1 MDDSGPSRP
10 QLPTNSSGSSSGIEI
25 LDVPS
30 LPPHKPRH
38 RPGRSRKASKVT
50 KIEEKS
56 DSSDEIVF
64 VASRLADR
72 YTYCSTSPKS
82 KSSRLSAKREISEG
96 VKKIEQDS
104 EKGKA
109 KSELKSENEGSGE
122 SKAFRPLVLKQPMNI
137 PKDAPPPPAWL
148 GKTSVL
154 LRLPECVVCHRRFN
168 KTDSGA
174 ARWRHVS
181 TCFPPLYK
189 PPNPPP
195 DLEILIHQA
204 LLHQT
209 SHRSSTLLEHH
220 TNSVDCDD
228 LVDLCEGKSTISR
241 RNSTISGL
249 HLTTNVHPPDTRGE
263 VWESEVGGRVRDIVG
278 QSSPSVSIFSNKT
291 SPISNGRQTPVS
303 PVSPIALPGT
313 QPLGQSSLALSYSRS
328 LPEPVSPPSKSSSPV
343 SSPSPSSASSSRSL
357 SRSGEEVLLP
367 PSSQRD
373 HSEEDQGGEGESEDP
388 FLSWGDSYTDRSLS
402 RKRKPTQFP
411 LHVPSSPK
419 DIIHISPSPNSPNS
433 PIRNLTP
440 KISRN
445 REDRSITLTPTAF
458 DTTLIAD
465 TPGEIINV
473 DEDDWGDDAVLTWD
487 GPIKIPDSESEDD
500 VMSISSLGGSSA
512 ASIAPEEAG
521 LSGDESWGREAML
534 EWNYQDDI
542 YPTQD
547 TLSMGSESEEEPLA
561 VTRLKGKEKEMV
573 PRKVKSKEKIEEMP
587 DYVSMELKKLQ
598 KIVGGYGFRPS
609 TNKEALI
616 KIAQDCW
623 RSLHSPTEDQ
633 TSFDGVDSDDEE
645 VQDVGSDHKDI
656 DNVEV
661 DEEKKVKSKVTG
673 KGKGKGKRKMD
684 EGEEEDKVKGGSRTV
699 VPFQILDQQ
708 FYEMIKGDV
717 PLWTRILRYE
727 PIPFEELIAK
737 SISVGIK
744 GIGWKIRLKRFL
756 DLQGI
761 TFFSGDPTGSR
772 KRH

>member
-72 YTYCSTSPKS
+72 YTYRSTSPKS

-174 ARWRHVS
+174 ARWRHIS
-181 TCFPPLYK
+181 TCFPPLFK

-204 LLHQT
+204 LLDQA
-209 SHRSSTLLEHH
+209 SHRPSTLLEHH
-220 TNSVDCDD
+220 TNSVDSDD
-228 LVDLCEGKSTISR
+228 LIDLCEGKSTISR

-278 QSSPSVSIFSNKT
+278 RSSPPVSTFSNKT
-291 SPISNGRQTPVS
+291 SPIPNGRQSPIS

-328 LPEPVSPPSKSSSPV
+328 LPEP
-343 SSPSPSSASSSRSL
+343 
-357 SRSGEEVLLP
+357 
-367 PSSQRD
+367 
-373 HSEEDQGGEGESEDP
+373 
-388 FLSWGDSYTDRSLS
+388 
-402 RKRKPTQFP
+402 
-411 LHVPSSPK
+411 
-419 DIIHISPSPNSPNS
+419 
-433 PIRNLTP
+433 
-440 KISRN
+440 ISRN
-445 REDRSITLTPTAF
+445 RDDRSTTLTPTAF

-573 PRKVKSKEKIEEMP
+573 PRKVKSTEKIEEMP